1 MENNPETPR
10 INQSQDMYTETSTT
24 SIVSKGFTVAF
35 ATECIQLLYD
45 LRWMILLAFIL
56 IIADFWFGLSASR
69 LQKIEI
75 RKSRA
80 GRRTLN
86 KIVDYICYVLLGA
99 VLGKAIG
106 EPYGMNPIAVSI
118 TVLVVCYGFEVD
130 SIYGHICTLH
140 GVEKR
145 YSIWKI
151 LWSIVTLK
159 FNNLSEAFKDMSEQ
173 SKNYKQSKNNN
184 NENVL

>member
-1 MENNPETPR
+1 M
-10 INQSQDMYTETSTT
+10 
-24 SIVSKGFTVAF
+24 
-35 ATECIQLLYD
+35 
-45 LRWMILLAFIL
+45 
-56 IIADFWFGLSASR
+56 
-69 LQKIEI
+69 
-75 RKSRA
+75 
-80 GRRTLN
+80 
-86 KIVDYICYVLLGA
+86 GA

-106 EPYGMNPIAVSI
+106 EPYGLDPLVVSI

-173 SKNYKQSKNNN
+173 SRNYKQSKNNN
-184 NENVL
+184 NNENVL

>member
-1 MENNPETPR
+1 M
-10 INQSQDMYTETSTT
+10 
-24 SIVSKGFTVAF
+24 
-35 ATECIQLLYD
+35 
-45 LRWMILLAFIL
+45 
-56 IIADFWFGLSASR
+56 
-69 LQKIEI
+69 
-75 RKSRA
+75 
-80 GRRTLN
+80 
-86 KIVDYICYVLLGA
+86 GA

-106 EPYGMNPIAVSI
+106 EPYGLDPLVVSI
-118 TVLVVCYGFEVD
+118 TVLVVFYGFEVVPSD
-130 SIYGHICTLH
+130 GQICRLH
-140 GVEKR
+140 GVEKK